1 MQSLYIMS
9 TTDYSGK
16 SLLSLGLGLKL
27 KEMGRRIGYFKPFGR
42 LATRVEGMITDK
54 DAYVM
59 KDVLGLDEPL
69 ADLCPIVLTRDLLLE
84 GLRGEK
90 MELMALMKEA
100 YARVS
105 KDKDFVIVG
114 GAGNMFDGL
123 FLGVGGMQVAES
135 LDAKVILIDSRDF
148 LKDETFVDTI
158 MVAKGMLGD
167 RLLGAVVNNISRE
180 TREFVLEFVSP
191 FLEKKGV
198 KVFGIIPHDD
208 LLGSVTIKELAEAL
222 SGRVLC
228 ASSAADTLV
237 ESFQIGAMDAPTAQ
251 KHLRRIKNNALI
263 TGGQRTEMIMAAL
276 ETPTRC
282 IILTGGHIPSQQVI
296 ASADR
301 AAVPLV
307 SVRMNT
313 LEATERLE
321 KVMGRVRLGERQKVE
336 RARRLLDKW
345 FKFDE
350 LFKDLGIS

>member
-27 KEMGRRIGYFKPFGR
+27 KDMGKRVGYFKPFGR

-59 KDVLGLDEPL
+59 KDVLRLDEPL
-69 ADLCPIVLTRDLLLE
+69 GDLCPIVLTRDLLLE

-90 MELMALMKEA
+90 TELMAAMKEA

-105 KDKDFVIVG
+105 ADKDVMIIG

-135 LDAKVILIDSRDF
+135 LGARVLLIDSRDF

-180 TREFVLEFVSP
+180 SREFILEFVSP
-191 FLEKKGV
+191 FLERNGV
-198 KVFGIIPHDD
+198 KVFGVVPHDD
-208 LLGSVTIKELAEAL
+208 LLGSVTIKELGEAL
-222 SGRVLC
+222 AGRILC
-228 ASSAADTLV
+228 ANSATGTLV

-301 AAVPLV
+301 AGVPLV

-345 FKFDE
+345 FRFDE
-350 LFKDLGIS
+350 LFRDLGIS